1 VLNPDAIRTTMR
13 RSFSPTAFPDRPVDL
28 LAFIAGLIL
37 PLAFAPYGLYPLAI
51 LAPAALFWS
60 WLGCSPRRAL
70 WRGLLFGLGTFGV
83 GVSWIQESFQF
94 SFVPPLVAL
103 ALTAGFVG
111 FLACY
116 PAVLGYLLAR
126 LSTGGHVQR
135 LLLAFPAAWV
145 MAEWVRGWF
154 LTGFTWLQLGYSQA
168 DSPLRHLAP
177 LGGVYLL
184 SWVCAFSAAALV
196 LVIVDSGRRRWL
208 GIPLAAAVWIAALG
222 FAGVRWS
229 EPAGAAQPVALLQ
242 GNVSQ
247 DLKWR
252 PDQRA
257 PTLGRYLGLTRGSED
272 ARLIVWPETA
282 LPGFYQS
289 FTDYLAR
296 LDSEVRQRQA
306 TILLGVPYRE
316 TAGSPVHN
324 SVAVVG
330 GDGGLYHKRHL
341 VPFGEYLP
349 LKGFLGPLTEVLR
362 IQVSDFSP
370 GPDKPPTLE
379 AAGFTVGVS
388 ICYEVTFGREVREAL
403 PAAQLLINVT
413 NDAWF
418 GDSIGPH
425 QHLQIAR
432 MRALETGRYLLRAA
446 NTGISAVI
454 GPDGRIIARSRQ
466 FRTEILKAMVPPM
479 TGTTPYVRFGDRPVL
494 AALFLLLAVN
504 ITLTRR
510 ARSGPDA
517 A

>member
-1 VLNPDAIRTTMR
+1 MRTGL
-13 RSFSPTAFPDRPVDL
+13 SPNAFPDRLVDL

-51 LAPAALFWS
+51 LAPGVLFWS
-60 WLGCSPRRAL
+60 WLECSPRRAL
-70 WRGLLFGLGTFGV
+70 WRGLLFGFGTFGL

-103 ALTAGFVG
+103 VLTGGFVL
-111 FLACY
+111 FLSCY
-116 PAVLGYLLAR
+116 PALLGYLLAR
-126 LSTGGHVQR
+126 LGSGGKAQR

-145 MAEWVRGWF
+145 LAEWVRGWF
-154 LTGFTWLQLGYSQA
+154 LTGFTWLQLGYSQV

-196 LVIVDSGRRRWL
+196 LVIADRGRGRWL
-208 GIPLAAAVWIAALG
+208 GIPLVALVWMAAVGL
-222 FAGVRWS
+222 AGIPWS
-229 EPAGAAQPVALLQ
+229 EPAGAAQPVALIQ

-252 PDQRA
+252 PDQRG
-257 PTLGRYLGLTRGSED
+257 PTLARYLGLTRGSEE

-296 LDSEVRQRQA
+296 LDAEVRPRQA
-306 TILLGVPYRE
+306 AILLGVPYRE
-316 TAGSPVHN
+316 SANSPVHN

-330 GDGGLYHKRHL
+330 GDGTLYHKRHL
-341 VPFGEYLP
+341 VPFGEFLP
-349 LKGFLGPLTEVLR
+349 LKGFLGPLTQVLR
-362 IQVSDFSP
+362 VQVSDFSP
-370 GPDKPPTLE
+370 GPDAPPMLE
-379 AAGFTVGVS
+379 AAGFKLGVS
-388 ICYEVTFGREVREAL
+388 ICYEVAFGDEVREAL
-403 PAAQLLINVT
+403 PAAQLLVNVT

-466 FRTEILKAMVPPM
+466 FRAEVLKAAVPPM
-479 TGTTPYVRFGDRPVL
+479 MGATPYVRFGDRPVL
-494 AALFLLLAVN
+494 AALFLLLAVT

-510 ARSGPDA
+510 GRTAADA